1 MPLLTLQTQKELEI
15 ARDWN
20 GGGRQSIHMALAKD
34 KEDYESRP
42 RGPDGSVLGT
52 VVVAPALTNNGNTK
66 SSLMRMDPSESG
78 NACALHDGGRV
89 RSYGVDVD

>member
-1 MPLLTLQTQKELEI
+1 MQSLYAAKTQKELEI

-42 RGPDGSVLGT
+42 RAPDGSVLGT

-66 SSLMRMDPSESG
+66 SSLTRFDPAKVEGSS
-78 NACALHDGGRV
+78 ALHEGGRV
-89 RSYGVDVD
+89 RSI